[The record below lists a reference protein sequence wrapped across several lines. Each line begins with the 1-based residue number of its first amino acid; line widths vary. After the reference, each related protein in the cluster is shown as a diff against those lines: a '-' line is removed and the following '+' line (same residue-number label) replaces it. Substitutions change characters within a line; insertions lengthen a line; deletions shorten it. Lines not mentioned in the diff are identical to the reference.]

1 MTAELLAA
9 LIAVESGGN
18 DLARGRH
25 GELGALQVRPCV
37 IRDVNRIKGT
47 RYRWAEMTNRWA
59 ALGVFR
65 IYTGHY
71 CTEERLGRPV
81 TSQDLAR
88 VWHGGPNGWK
98 RRKTVAYWKR
108 VQARMETVGTARMG
122 APLVGG
128 TDPRQ

>member
-1 MTAELLAA
+1 MNAELLAA

-25 GELGALQVRPCV
+25 GEHGALQVRPCV
-37 IRDVNRIKGT
+37 VKDVNRIAGT
-47 RYRWAEMTNRWA
+47 HYRWAEMTNRWA

-71 CTEERLGRPV
+71 CAEDRLGRPA

-108 VQARMETVGTARMG
+108 VQARMGVSLRSD
-122 APLVGG
+122 

>member
-1 MTAELLAA
+1 MNAELLAA

-37 IRDVNRIKGT
+37 IRDVNRIAGT
-47 RYRWAEMTNRWA
+47 HYRWAEMTNRWA

-71 CTEERLGRPV
+71 CTEARLGRPV
-81 TSQDLAR
+81 TDQDRAR
-88 VWHGGPNGWK
+88 TWHGGPDGWK
-98 RRKTVAYWKR
+98 RRKTAAYWKR
-108 VQARMETVGTARMG
+108 VRARMS
-122 APLVGG
+122 APLAGG

>member
-1 MTAELLAA
+1 MKPELLAA

-25 GELGALQVRPCV
+25 GDLGALQVRPCV
-37 IRDVNRIKGT
+37 VRDVNRIAGT
-47 RYRWAEMTNRWA
+47 HYRWAEMTNRWA

-71 CTEERLGRPV
+71 CTTERLGREV
-81 TSQDLAR
+81 TDQDVAR
-88 VWHGGPNGWK
+88 VWNGGPSGWK

-108 VQARMETVGTARMG
+108 VWARMG
-122 APLVGG
+122 APSNGG

>member
-1 MTAELLAA
+1 MNAELLAA

-37 IRDVNRIKGT
+37 IRDVNRIAGT
-47 RYRWAEMTNRWA
+47 HYRWAEMTNRWA
-59 ALGVFR
+59 ALGVVR

-71 CTEERLGRPV
+71 CAEDRLGRPA

-98 RRKTVAYWKR
+98 RRKTAAYWKR
-108 VQARMETVGTARMG
+108 VQARMSASL
-122 APLVGG
+122 AGG

>member
-1 MTAELLAA
+1 MNAELLAA
-9 LIAVESGGN
+9 LIAVESNGN

-37 IRDVNRIKGT
+37 VADVNRLKGT
-47 RYRWAEMTNRWA
+47 HYRWSEMTNRWA

-71 CTEERLGRPV
+71 CAEDRLGRPA

-88 VWHGGPNGWK
+88 VWHGGPDGWK

-108 VQARMETVGTARMG
+108 DQARMSASL
-122 APLVGG
+122 AGG

>member
-1 MTAELLAA
+1 MNAELLAA
-9 LIAVESGGN
+9 LIVVESNGN

-37 IRDVNRIKGT
+37 VRDVNRIAGT
-47 RYRWAEMTNRWA
+47 HYRWAEMTNRWA

-71 CTEERLGRPV
+71 CTEARLKRPV
-81 TSQDLAR
+81 TDQDRAR
-88 VWHGGPNGWK
+88 TWHGGPDGWK

-108 VQARMETVGTARMG
+108 VRARMSASL
-122 APLVGG
+122 AGG

>member
-1 MTAELLAA
+1 MNAELLAA

-37 IRDVNRIKGT
+37 IRDVNRLKGT
-47 RYRWAEMTNRWA
+47 HYRWAEMTNRWA

-71 CTEERLGRPV
+71 CAEDRLGRPA

-108 VQARMETVGTARMG
+108 VQARMGVSLRSD
-122 APLVGG
+122 

>member
-1 MTAELLAA
+1 MNAELLAA

-37 IRDVNRIKGT
+37 VRDVNRIAGT
-47 RYRWAEMTNRWA
+47 HYRWAEMTNRWA

-71 CTEERLGRPV
+71 CTEDRLGRPA

-88 VWHGGPNGWK
+88 VWHGGPDGWK

-108 VQARMETVGTARMG
+108 VQARMSASL
-122 APLVGG
+122 AGG
-128 TDPRQ
+128 TDPRRYV